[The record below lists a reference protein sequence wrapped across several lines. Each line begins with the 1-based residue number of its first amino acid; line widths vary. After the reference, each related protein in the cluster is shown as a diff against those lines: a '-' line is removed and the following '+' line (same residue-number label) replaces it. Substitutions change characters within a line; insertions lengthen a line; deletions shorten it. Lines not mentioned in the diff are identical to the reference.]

1 MGQTLPSGFNTPS
14 KITRNLFDF
23 KYVIGRGGF
32 GKVWKVAYKKTNNFY
47 ALKEMSKVKII
58 DKKSE
63 RSIMSERTL
72 LSKLHHPFIV
82 NMICAFQDYSYLYLV
97 MDLLV
102 GGDLRYHH
110 CRCRK
115 FSEEQTKFF
124 MACIILALEY
134 LHSHKV
140 LHRDLKPENLVCD
153 DKGYIRLTDFGVAK
167 RYHSDNADETSGTPG
182 YMSPEVL
189 CAQNHAYPV
198 DYFALGV
205 IGYEFM
211 LGFRPYQGKS
221 RKEIKQA
228 VLGKQ
233 VQIKGHEIPIG
244 WSYEGAD
251 LINRLIQRKVSHRIG
266 YGGISEIKAHP
277 WFKGFDWEA
286 LYEKRMI
293 SPFVPKRG
301 DNFDRSYCESEEKIG
316 NETYERYRGYKRKEN
331 FDKCF
336 LKYTFNDVPKEELIK
351 ISQGEIMTSFSNS
364 STTSSVKRT
373 SMGKGSQSHKS
384 LQPLEIT
391 SNRQIDK
398 LSRNNFSTNNNRP
411 GGVNVL
417 GLNKKILTFKKMPT
431 GFVSPSSSFN
441 IGFDQERN
449 VPGIDSINSKKS
461 MKKSSSCVNV
471 IPQKRIP
478 SIKQGKKVILRNL
491 GFLSPQKSYFMLPIK
506 KKKNIFIGGNP
517 IFNSVL
523 RRSESM
529 NQILSDK
536 REG

>member
-1 MGQTLPSGFNTPS
+1 MGQTLPTGISTQQ

-32 GKVWKVAYKKTNNFY
+32 GKVWKVAYKKTNNYY

-58 DKKSE
+58 DKRSE
-63 RSIMSERTL
+63 KSIMSERTL

-97 MDLLV
+97 MDLLS

-110 CRCRK
+110 CRCRR
-115 FSEEQTKFF
+115 FSEDQTKFF
-124 MACIILALEY
+124 LACIILALEY

-140 LHRDLKPENLVCD
+140 IHRDLKPENLVCD
-153 DKGYIRLTDFGVAK
+153 DRGYIRLTDFGVAK
-167 RYHSDNADETSGTPG
+167 KYHKDNGDETSGTPG
-182 YMSPEVL
+182 YMAPEVL
-189 CAQNHAYPV
+189 CAQNHSYPV

-211 LGFRPYQGKS
+211 LGYRPYLGKN

-228 VLGKQ
+228 VLAKQ

-251 LINRLIQRKVSHRIG
+251 LINKLLQRKVSHRIG
-266 YGGISEIKAHP
+266 YGGIEEIKCHP
-277 WFKGFDWEA
+277 WFKGFRWEE
-286 LYEKRMI
+286 LYDKKMI

-316 NETYERYRGYKRKEN
+316 NETYERYRRYKKKDN

-336 LKYTFNDVPKEELIK
+336 LKYTFSDVPKEELMK
-351 ISQGEIMTSFSNS
+351 LSGTTSISGMSNS
-364 STTSSVKRT
+364 NTTASSVKRT
-373 SMGKGSQSHKS
+373 SNSKSSHKS

-391 SNRQIDK
+391 NNLNSNRSDK
-398 LSRNNFSTNNNRP
+398 LTSLSRNNFSTNNSHIRVNGI
-411 GGVNVL
+411 GGVTKRVL
-417 GLNKKILTFKKMPT
+417 MFKHVPN

-441 IGFDQERN
+441 IGFPPQEKSLPVIDQ
-449 VPGIDSINSKKS
+449 IAQKK
-461 MKKSSSCVNV
+461 MKKSSSCLNV
-471 IPQKRIP
+471 VQSKRAP
-478 SIKQGKKVILRNL
+478 SIKQNKKIILRNFC
-491 GFLSPQKSYFMLPIK
+491 FLSPQKSYFMLPMK
-506 KKKNIFIGGNP
+506 KKKS
-517 IFNSVL
+517 FNSGFVNGTL
-523 RRSESM
+523 RRSESTVFV
-529 NQILSDK
+529 S
-536 REG
+536 